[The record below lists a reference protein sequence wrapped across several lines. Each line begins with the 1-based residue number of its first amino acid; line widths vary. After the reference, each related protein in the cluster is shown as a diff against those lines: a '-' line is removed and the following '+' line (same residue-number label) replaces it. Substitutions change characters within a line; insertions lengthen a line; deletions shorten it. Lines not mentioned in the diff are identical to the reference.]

1 MNPVVELDDE
11 KLRSTS
17 KGLKITIK
25 IIFHADCRWC
35 MVCRCRNSIPGNIS
49 PSSNLTSSNDP
60 YHCCRENDF
69 GESISCSAAFLRR
82 DLFRLAIL
90 SLLRTQG
97 NPKVKAFCMKI
108 LHFYDC
114 FAFQFYNSRWVGT
127 VSVERMQWLKYPEE

>member
-1 MNPVVELDDE
+1 MLTVDGVWSVAAEIQFPGTFHHRPTSLRAMILIIVAE
-11 KLRSTS
+11 KTTS
-17 KGLKITIK
+17 VKA
-25 IIFHADCRWC
+25 FHVLPLFCGAF
-35 MVCRCRNSIPGNIS
+35 
-49 PSSNLTSSNDP
+49 
-60 YHCCRENDF
+60 Y
-69 GESISCSAAFLRR
+69 SAWPF
-82 DLFRLAIL
+82 